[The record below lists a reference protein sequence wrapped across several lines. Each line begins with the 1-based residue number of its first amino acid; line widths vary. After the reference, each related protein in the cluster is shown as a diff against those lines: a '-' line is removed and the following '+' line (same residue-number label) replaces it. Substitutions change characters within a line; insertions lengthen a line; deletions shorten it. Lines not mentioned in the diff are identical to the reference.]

1 MNKKL
6 IAINMQKK
14 IHLENNTPALFNKKS
29 HKRIS
34 KPLTYIKS
42 DTGMTRHFTP
52 AAQE

>member
-1 MNKKL
+1 MKKNL
-6 IAINMQKK
+6 RAINMQKN

-34 KPLTYIKS
+34 KSLTYIKS